1 MPNLLSR
8 LDILLPPS
16 ILICLNIYEYHFDNY
31 GYIELINE
39 MDIIDTIKTKY
50 AKEKTYD
57 ITLDKEKYTVEAGEQ
72 IGQMED
78 VIELL
83 LQIAYIM
90 IEEADPTQVTTFEE
104 FLKGIDGLFDET
116 AWVNEVIELAASPIS
131 RGLQTHPQE

>member
-1 MPNLLSR
+1 MRKVIKISGKDYSMKSSAYTQFKYKDVTGR
-8 LDILLPPS
+8 KMLDDIQRIS
-16 ILICLNIYEYHFDNY
+16 KIST
-31 GYIELINE
+31 
-39 MDIIDTIKTKY
+39 MDAD
-50 AKEKTYD
+50 
-57 ITLDKEKYTVEAGEQ
+57 EQ